1 MSKFIPDAEG
11 DQVDWG
17 HSLFLAQ
24 PYPEDDETCK
34 MIQTYSPQFSRNTGI
49 QVLQVSLEMIVPS
62 GHYSKDQ
69 QMRARRDK
77 ALQVQA
83 LKKISELLR
92 IEK

>member
-1 MSKFIPDAEG
+1 M
-11 DQVDWG
+11 
-17 HSLFLAQ
+17 FLAQ
-24 PYPEDDETCK
+24 PYPEDDDTYK
-34 MIQTYSPQFSRNTGI
+34 IIQIYSPRFSRNTGI

-62 GHYSKDQ
+62 DHYLKDQ
-69 QMRARRDK
+69 QVRARMGK